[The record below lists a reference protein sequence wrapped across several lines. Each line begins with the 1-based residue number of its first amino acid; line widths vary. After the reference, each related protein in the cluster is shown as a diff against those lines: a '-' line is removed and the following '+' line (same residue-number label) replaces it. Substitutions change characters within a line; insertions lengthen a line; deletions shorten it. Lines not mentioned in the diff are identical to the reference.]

1 MQLDFD
7 DTVLLGLH
15 GYVRSVCRAL
25 GLRGECSYV
34 QADAPV
40 SAYIALD
47 ERLCRYPDHDV
58 ALLWDEHHGWSAAI
72 ETQSGE
78 ELPVVATLDRD
89 LLPAPDTVAAWA
101 RDLFLAADHTTVGE
115 RPVLAGADTLRRRLS
130 AYLGDALSL
139 PSDSSVHGSGGETL
153 AMA

>member
-1 MQLDFD
+1 MMQLDFD

-34 QADAPV
+34 QADTPV
-40 SAYIALD
+40 SAYVPLD
-47 ERLCRYPDHDV
+47 ERLHHFPDHDV

-72 ETQSGE
+72 ETRGDE
-78 ELPVVATLDRD
+78 ELRVVAALGRD
-89 LLPAPDTVAAWA
+89 LLPLPAVVAAWA
-101 RDLFLAADHTTVGE
+101 RDLFLAADHTAPGE

-130 AYLGDALSL
+130 AYIGDALTGTRV
-139 PSDSSVHGSGGETL
+139 PGSEGEPV

>member
-40 SAYIALD
+40 SAYVALD
-47 ERLCRYPDHDV
+47 ERLRRFPDHDV

-72 ETQSGE
+72 ETQSGA
-78 ELPVVATLDRD
+78 ELPVVAALGGD
-89 LLPAPDTVAAWA
+89 LLPPPDIVAAWA
-101 RDLFLAADHTTVGE
+101 RDLFLAADHTPVGE

-139 PSDSSVHGSGGETL
+139 PPNARVHGSDGEAL